1 MRVLVVE
8 DERDLNNIITKY
20 LKKNNF
26 NVDNVFDGEEALDY
40 LNSAEYDL
48 VILDVMVP
56 KINGYEVL
64 KTMRKENNDTPVLM
78 LTAKDGIDDKVKG
91 LDLGA
96 DDYLIKPFDFDELSA
111 RIRAITRRKFGN
123 TTNILQ
129 IDNLII
135 DINKKMVTRAG
146 INIELTAKEYEVLV
160 YLIQNKGH
168 ILSRDKIRDGVWNFD
183 YEGESNIIDVIIKN
197 IRKKIAIGDSKD
209 LIFTKRGLG
218 YVIRED

>member
-20 LKKNNF
+20 LKKSNF

-48 VILDVMVP
+48 VILDVMMP

-135 DINKKMVTRAG
+135 DINKK
-146 INIELTAKEYEVLV
+146 N
-160 YLIQNKGH
+160 
-168 ILSRDKIRDGVWNFD
+168 
-183 YEGESNIIDVIIKN
+183 SN
-197 IRKKIAIGDSKD
+197 
-209 LIFTKRGLG
+209 
-218 YVIRED
+218 